1 MLTSRVIDALGY
13 HHYRQGMNTIRS
25 GKSLDASDIP
35 SGIDPEALG
44 ILREAAFVWD
54 SGSLS
59 FRRGPSTIDYAF
71 LHKQKLIVGAAVGT
85 QERIGQL
92 QRMRILLQSMD

>member
-1 MLTSRVIDALGY
+1 MD
-13 HHYRQGMNTIRS
+13 TIRNR
-25 GKSLDASDIP
+25 DAFDICDIP
-35 SGIDPEALG
+35 NGIDPEALR

-54 SGSLS
+54 SASLS
-59 FRRGPSTIDYAF
+59 FRRGRATIDYAF
-71 LHKQKLIVGAAVGT
+71 LHEQRLIAGAAMSM

>member
-1 MLTSRVIDALGY
+1 MD
-13 HHYRQGMNTIRS
+13 TIRN
-25 GKSLDASDIP
+25 GKTLDTCDIP
-35 SGIDPEALG
+35 NGIDPEALR

-59 FRRGPSTIDYAF
+59 FRRGRATIDYAF
-71 LHKQKLIVGAAVGT
+71 LHEQRLIAGAAMSM